1 MEIYS
6 NKFLE
11 INSYLRLAAVVTLAV
26 VTFALTFAVV
36 PFAEWKLHLFQ
47 VGIFTSAF
55 LFGPI
60 AGAAVGALSGSYTG
74 LFLLNN
80 PWIIGGNAILG
91 FSAAYLYTRTTPFKA
106 AMGAFAIQLP
116 YLFVTDVLFVGMSLG
131 VVTMIAL
138 TLLVTNMLCAFVAA
152 SITPQLRM
160 MLSRQ

>member
-11 INSYLRLAAVVTLAV
+11 INSYLRLAAVVSLAV
-26 VTFALTFAVV
+26 LTFALTFAVV

-55 LFGPI
+55 LFGPF
-60 AGAAVGALSGSYTG
+60 AGAVVGALSGSYTG

-131 VVTMIAL
+131 VVAMIAL
-138 TLLVTNMLCAFVAA
+138 TLLVTNMFCAFMAA